1 MYCTPKIH
9 KEDVPLR
16 PIVDYTG
23 SIAYNLSRSLADLLQ
38 PLVGNTDHFVKNS
51 SHLVESLK
59 DEVLGEGERFVSYDV
74 VSLFTNTPV
83 DEAVEIIQG
92 RLEQDTT
99 LKDRTFLDVSDI
111 VDLLRF
117 VLNTTYFKF
126 RGQIYQQKFGAAMG
140 SPVSPIVANL
150 YMEHLEQ
157 RAIETAPAECKPR
170 IWKRYVDDILAVI
183 PSGQAD
189 NLKEHLNQVDGT
201 ESIKFT
207 VEEEVDSSIAFLD
220 TRLSRDVDNTIR
232 FTVFRKK
239 TYTDQYLNFSSHHP
253 LHQKMGVVRTL
264 LDRNERL
271 VTNQS
276 DKDSEEAHIAEAL
289 SKCGYPKWTVQ
300 KVKHQRQHPK
310 VKEERESK
318 GTVVIPYVKGISEA
332 ASRIFRKHNID
343 TAIRPVNTLRE
354 RLVHPKDKMDKGETG
369 EVVYQ
374 IPCKN
379 CDSKYIG
386 ETSRL
391 FKTRLGEHRR
401 EAEAVSKERKYTRS
415 EKVTA
420 SKIYNKSAITDHVM
434 RDNHVIDWE
443 GAGVLANE
451 RDTRA
456 RRVREAIWIRRSQPA
471 VLNRDQGAYQLPQVY
486 NSIIVAPPS
495 GDARAS
501 LHQRH

>member
-23 SIAYNLSRSLADLLQ
+23 TIAYNLSRSLADLLQ

-51 SHLVESLK
+51 KHLVESLK
-59 DEVLGEGERFVSYDV
+59 DEVIGEGEMFVSYDV

-83 DEAVEIIQG
+83 SEAMEIIRG
-92 RLEQDTT
+92 RLEQDAT
-99 LKDRTFLDVSDI
+99 LKDRTFLDASDI

-117 VLNTTYFKF
+117 VLTTTYFKF

-140 SPVSPIVANL
+140 SPPIVANL
-150 YMEHLEQ
+150 FMEHLEQ
-157 RAIETAPAECKPR
+157 EAIESAPAECKPR

-189 NLKEHLNQVDGT
+189 TLKEHLNQVDGS

-220 TRLSRDVDNTIR
+220 TRLTRNVDGTIK

-239 TYTDQYLNFSSHHP
+239 THTDQYLNFSSHHP

-264 LDRNERL
+264 LDRSEGL

-276 DKDSEEAHIAEAL
+276 DKECEEDHIMEAL
-289 SKCGYPKWTVQ
+289 GKCGYPKWTIQ
-300 KVKHQRQHPK
+300 KVKHQRQYPK
-310 VKEERESK
+310 EKEERERK
-318 GTVVIPYVKGISEA
+318 GMVVVPYVKGISEA
-332 ASRIFRKHNID
+332 VSRIFRKHQID
-343 TAIRPVNTLRE
+343 TAMRPMNTLRE

-369 EVVYQ
+369 DVVYQ
-374 IPCKN
+374 ISCKN
-379 CDSKYIG
+379 CDNKYIG

-420 SKIYNKSAITDHVM
+420 GKIYNKSAITDHVM

-443 GAGVLANE
+443 GAGVLDHE

-486 NSIIVAPPS
+486 NSIIAAPPS